1 MRKFMTLLVA
11 IILTCS
17 GCGVSAREVFTD
29 VPETDWAAPF
39 IYNLVDRNI
48 VGGYGDGTFKP
59 NDPVQ
64 RCEYAKML
72 VNIAEIERVSS
83 STSPYCDVPVGEWY
97 FDYVNSALSL
107 ITGYT
112 RGGQLY
118 FEPET
123 NASREDVA
131 VAMIKALGIDVTEYV
146 DPEGYLSA
154 RFSDWQE
161 ISSHNRAYIVAAV
174 DKGIITGDMSYG
186 KMATF
191 RPSASII
198 RAEVA
203 IILCRA
209 FPDGSDVQANEYN

>member
-1 MRKFMTLLVA
+1 MRKFIALSVA
-11 IILTCS
+11 IILICS
-17 GCGVSAREVFTD
+17 VYGVSAREVFTD
-29 VPETDWAAPF
+29 VSETDWAAPF

-48 VGGYGDGTFKP
+48 VGGYGDGTFMP
-59 NDPVQ
+59 NAPVQ

-72 VNIAEIERVSS
+72 VNIAGINKVTS
-83 STSPYCDVPVGEWY
+83 STSPYCDVPNGEWY

-112 RGGQLY
+112 RDGQLY
-118 FEPET
+118 FDPET

-131 VAMIKALGIDVTEYV
+131 VAMIKALGIDVTEYQN
-146 DPEGYLSA
+146 PEGYLSA
-154 RFSDWQE
+154 RFADWQE
-161 ISSHNRAYIVAAV
+161 ISAHNRAYIVAAV

-186 KMATF
+186 GMSTF

-209 FPDGSDVQANEYN
+209 FPDGSDVKANEY